1 MTPQERLTKNL
12 LFFSILVYYVG
23 GYFLLNSATTFRRDL
38 HHLALPFED
47 QLPFAPALIFA
58 YLLEFVLLSLTY
70 LMVDDLPY
78 FKKIIRAFFLCV
90 TFHFLV
96 FLIFPVEYNLRP
108 VFDPEQGWAYQMVSF
123 YYWLDLPYNCFPS
136 MHVSN
141 AFLVAFLL
149 QRFRPGLGW
158 VLHPIS
164 VLIAVSVVLVKQHY
178 IVDVVAGFFVGW
190 LVDRFVFGVEST
202 GLK

>member
-1 MTPQERLTKNL
+1 MTSRERLIKNF
-12 LFFSILVYYVG
+12 LFFSILIYYLG
-23 GYFLLNSATTFRRDL
+23 GYFLINLMTVGRKDL
-38 HHLALPFED
+38 HHLALPFENS
-47 QLPFAPALIFA
+47 LPFAPALIFA
-58 YLLEFVLLSLTY
+58 YVLEFVLLGLTY

-78 FKKIIRAFFLCV
+78 FKKIVRAFTLCV
-90 TFHFLV
+90 TLHFVVFLV
-96 FLIFPVEYNLRP
+96 FPVEYNLRP
-108 VFDPEQGWAYQMVSF
+108 VINPEQGWAYQFVSF

-164 VLIAVSVVLVKQHY
+164 VLIAISVVLVKQHY
-178 IVDVVAGFFVGW
+178 IADVVAGFFVGW
-190 LVDRFVFGVEST
+190 LVDRFVFRGVFK
-202 GLK
+202 GR